1 MHWLERLVNRE
12 ATDSCRCLAVA
23 DVVDAVEQR
32 LASIHAKPVARNNR
46 EDLPAVVLDAEGRAE
61 TEIFPP

>member
-12 ATDSCRCLAVA
+12 VSDPCRCLSVA
-23 DVVDAVEQR
+23 DVVEQR
-32 LASIHAKPVARNNR
+32 LASIHAKPVVRNNR